1 MPAFRG
7 ARTAAVALVLVAA
20 GVALAAPASAAP
32 PVAVD
37 DHKTMYP
44 GENRLIDVLR
54 NDSDPDG
61 DDLAICRLEELPDS
75 DDFFV
80 DIEGDKLFV
89 ATSGDRTAE
98 LVITYYACDFETLV
112 PATLTITF
120 KKIYPLK
127 VVKAQRP
134 GRLRMTNDNDKTV
147 SVFYGDFNEDEPD
160 GRVRVFPH
168 SSTVVRVHRHKIDW
182 LAFFTRSGVFIG
194 IGHVRGIELPAAGR
208 LSSRQP
214 ATFSNADIKKW
225 AAQR

>member
-37 DHKTMYP
+37 DHKMMYA
-44 GENRLIDVLR
+44 GQGRLIDVLR

-61 DDLAICRLEELPDS
+61 DELAICRVGSYDEDR
-75 DDFFV
+75 FYV
-80 DIEGDKLFV
+80 DIEEDKLFV
-89 ATSGDRTAE
+89 AAFENDSED
-98 LVITYYACDFETLV
+98 LVLTYYACDFDTLV
-112 PATLTITF
+112 PATLTVSF
-120 KKIYPLK
+120 KEILPLK

-134 GRLRMTNDNDKTV
+134 GRIRMTNDNDRTV
-147 SVFYGDFNEDEPD
+147 RVLYGDFRNERPD
-160 GRVRVFPH
+160 GRTRVFPH
-168 SSTVVRVHRHKIDW
+168 ESVVVRVHRHKIDW
-182 LAFFTRSGVFIG
+182 IAFFARGSALVG

-208 LSSRQP
+208 LSNS
-214 ATFSNADIKKW
+214 AATTFSNADLKKW